1 MHRQHSAPTLM
12 KWDHGTKIEGTSFMM
27 ISTLPI
33 EKEGTSISG
42 TLNTLLGDSRLTEWF
57 QKCSS

>member
-1 MHRQHSAPTLM
+1 M
-12 KWDHGTKIEGTSFMM
+12 KWDHGTKIEGASLM

-42 TLNTLLGDSRLTEWF
+42 TLNTLLGDSRLTKWF